1 MNLSK
6 TILSAAAVLAV
17 GAGEV
22 IADAS
27 AEPAARE
34 APMFVVD
41 PFWPKP
47 LPNHWILGMTVGV
60 AVDSRDHVYII
71 NRPNSF
77 NEVTEIGAAADP
89 KLSDCCLPAPEVL
102 EFDPEGNLFNYWG
115 GPGDGYTWPASN
127 HGLTVDSEGNIWLG
141 GNATTDSHILK
152 FSREGDFL
160 EQFGIPGMEIDSH
173 ARDHFASVAEVA
185 VDLETNEVFVAD
197 GYRNRRVAVID
208 AKTGEMKRYWG
219 AYGNDPEDTDLGP
232 YDPAAP
238 PAQQF
243 RNPVHCVQLSND
255 GLLYVCDRLNDRIQ
269 VFTRDGEFV
278 TEKQLEPDSLAA
290 GSVWDIAFSP
300 DPEQRFL
307 YVADGNN
314 AKIHILER
322 ESLEVLTSFGDGGRY
337 PGQFYGVH
345 NIATDSKG
353 NIYTTESFEG
363 KRLQKF
369 IYRGM
374 APVTTEDRGTPWP
387 ADRK

>member
-1 MNLSK
+1 MNLTK
-6 TILSAAAVLAV
+6 TILPVAALLA
-17 GAGEV
+17 AGSGNA
-22 IADAS
+22 IADAGDQ
-27 AEPAARE
+27 PAARE
-34 APMFVVD
+34 APLFVVD

-60 AVDSRDHVYII
+60 AVDSRDHVYIV

-89 KLSDCCLPAPEVL
+89 KLSDCCFPAPDVL
-102 EFDPEGNLFNYWG
+102 EFDPEGNLIHYWG
-115 GPGDGYTWPASN
+115 GPGDGYEWPASN

-141 GNATTDSHILK
+141 GNAATDSHILK
-152 FSREGDFL
+152 FSPEGDFL
-160 EQFGIPGMEIDSH
+160 QQFGIPGMGMDSH
-173 ARDHFASVAEVA
+173 ARNHFASVAEVA

-197 GYRNRRVAVID
+197 GYRNHRLAVID
-208 AKTGEMKRYWG
+208 AQTGEMKRYWG
-219 AYGNDPEDTDLGP
+219 AYGNTPDDTDLGP
-232 YDPAAP
+232 YDPSAP
-238 PAQQF
+238 PAAQF

-255 GLLYVCDRLNDRIQ
+255 GLVYVCDRLNDRIQ
-269 VFTRDGEFV
+269 VFTREGEFV
-278 TEKQLEPDSLAA
+278 KEKRIAPESLAA

-314 AKIHILER
+314 AKVHILER

-369 IYRGM
+369 VYKGL
-374 APVTTEDRGTPWP
+374 AAVTTADRGTPWP
-387 ADRK
+387 MDRK